1 MSNVRDE
8 EFAKTIAELIELKR
22 KYKEL
27 EEDFNVL
34 KKKGELALFIRK
46 LPSWEKAKLKKQYYD
61 PKYEEQIKELVFNL
75 HTKNQ
80 NISYRDRVINRAK
93 EHIKI
98 CHEILDN
105 NNIKYPEYLD

>member
-34 KKKGELALFIRK
+34 K
-46 LPSWEKAKLKKQYYD
+46 
-61 PKYEEQIKELVFNL
+61 
-75 HTKNQ
+75 
-80 NISYRDRVINRAK
+80 
-93 EHIKI
+93 
-98 CHEILDN
+98 
-105 NNIKYPEYLD
+105 